1 MIAARLAPSADT
13 RRGRCADAQ
22 TPILAVVTASCQRG
36 RLAAAPVWPGGT
48 HASGHTSDRRENGIL
63 GYPEETLASLPSLRA
78 HVRRA
83 ALVGLITLAVQGCSV
98 KTFAVNKLG
107 DTLSAPGPSVY
118 TTDDDPELI
127 RAALPFSLKT
137 IESLLQASPNH
148 KGLLLTACSGF
159 TSYANAFVQLD
170 AEAIESSN
178 YEESE
183 RLKARARRL
192 YLRGRD
198 YCLRR
203 LELKRPGLRDALS
216 KDPATALGT
225 VKYDVDEIYW
235 LGAAWGSAI
244 AIGVDQP
251 DLVADFPVVRTLM
264 ERALAIDERYADGA
278 IHEVFITLDGMSPSM
293 GGDPAR
299 ARRHFERAVELS
311 KGKSAS
317 AYVAMAAS
325 VAQPAQNKEEFL
337 KLLDQALAVN
347 PDDVPANRLATIIA
361 QKRARILQ
369 SRVDELF
376 TDATAPE
383 AAAPRRA
390 LAAPLPPV
398 PAPELFQ

>member
-1 MIAARLAPSADT
+1 MALP
-13 RRGRCADAQ
+13 
-22 TPILAVVTASCQRG
+22 
-36 RLAAAPVWPGGT
+36 
-48 HASGHTSDRRENGIL
+48 
-63 GYPEETLASLPSLRA
+63 ASLLLR
-78 HVRRA
+78 VRLVALTAGA
-83 ALVGLITLAVQGCSV
+83 ATVLTACSI

-137 IESLLQASPNH
+137 LESLLQTSPNH
-148 KGLLLTACSGF
+148 KGMLLTACSGF

-170 AEAIESSN
+170 AERLESTD

-198 YCLRR
+198 YCMRR
-203 LELKRPGLRDALS
+203 VELKRPGLRAALS
-216 KDPATALGT
+216 TDPATALGT
-225 VKYDVDEIYW
+225 VKYDVDELYW
-235 LGAAWGSAI
+235 LGASWGSAI
-244 AIGVDQP
+244 AVGVDQP

-264 ERALAIDERYADGA
+264 ERALTIDEDYADGA

-293 GGDPAR
+293 GGDAAR
-299 ARRHFERAVELS
+299 ARKHFERAVELS

-325 VAQPAQNKEEFL
+325 VAQPAQNRQEFDE
-337 KLLDQALAVN
+337 LLEKALAIDPN
-347 PDDVPANRLATIIA
+347 DVPDIRLATIIA
-361 QKRARILQ
+361 QQRARILQ

-376 TDATAPE
+376 TAADTPT
-383 AAAPRRA
+383 AAAPR
-390 LAAPLPPV
+390 LAVAPPV
-398 PAPELFQ
+398 PHAPVPVMFR

>member
-1 MIAARLAPSADT
+1 MTVQDSAARV
-13 RRGRCADAQ
+13 GRLVMAAG
-22 TPILAVVTASCQRG
+22 LAV
-36 RLAAAPVWPGGT
+36 
-48 HASGHTSDRRENGIL
+48 
-63 GYPEETLASLPSLRA
+63 TLA
-78 HVRRA
+78 
-83 ALVGLITLAVQGCSV
+83 GCSI

-107 DTLSAPGPSVY
+107 DALSAPGPSVY

-137 IESLLQASPNH
+137 VESLLQTSPKH

-170 AEAIESSN
+170 AEALESTD

-198 YCLRR
+198 YCMRR
-203 LELKRPGLRDALS
+203 LELKRPGLREALA

-225 VKYDVDEIYW
+225 AKYDVDELYW
-235 LGAAWGSAI
+235 LGASWGSAI
-244 AIGVDQP
+244 AVGVDQP

-264 ERALAIDERYADGA
+264 ERALAIDEDYADGA

-293 GGDPAR
+293 GGDAAR
-299 ARRHFERAVELS
+299 ARQHFDRAVALS
-311 KGKSAS
+311 KGRSAS

-325 VAQPAQNKEEFL
+325 VAQPAQDKDEFL
-337 KLLDQALAVN
+337 ALLDKALAVN
-347 PDDVPANRLATIIA
+347 PDDVPDIRLATLIA
-361 QKRARILQ
+361 QRRARILQ

-376 TDATAPE
+376 TDAAG
-383 AAAPRRA
+383 AAPR
-390 LAAPLPPV
+390 LAVVPPV
-398 PAPELFQ
+398 PHAPVPSPFP

>member
-1 MIAARLAPSADT
+1 MA
-13 RRGRCADAQ
+13 G
-22 TPILAVVTASCQRG
+22 
-36 RLAAAPVWPGGT
+36 LAAA
-48 HASGHTSDRRENGIL
+48 
-63 GYPEETLASLPSLRA
+63 LA
-78 HVRRA
+78 
-83 ALVGLITLAVQGCSV
+83 GCSI

-127 RAALPFSLKT
+127 KAALPFSLKT
-137 IESLLQASPNH
+137 LESLLQSSPKH
-148 KGLLLTACSGF
+148 KGMLLTACSGF

-170 AEAIESSN
+170 GEALESTN
-178 YEESE
+178 FEESE

-198 YCLRR
+198 YCMRR
-203 LELKRPGLRDALS
+203 VELKRPGLRAALA
-216 KDPATALGT
+216 KDPATALGS

-235 LGAAWGSAI
+235 LGASWGSAI
-244 AIGVDQP
+244 AVGVDQP

-264 ERALAIDERYADGA
+264 EKALAIDEKYADGA
-278 IHEVFITLDGMSPSM
+278 IHEVFITLDGMSPTM
-293 GGDPAR
+293 GGDAAR
-299 ARRHFERAVELS
+299 ARQHFERAVELS

-337 KLLDQALAVN
+337 KLLDQALAIN
-347 PDDVPANRLATIIA
+347 ADDEPNTRLATLIA

-376 TDATAPE
+376 TDGDAPT
-383 AAAPRRA
+383 RR
-390 LAAPLPPV
+390 LAATIPV
-398 PAPELFQ
+398 PHAPVSLSLIR

>member
-1 MIAARLAPSADT
+1 MTLQTFPWAA
-13 RRGRCADAQ
+13 
-22 TPILAVVTASCQRG
+22 G
-36 RLAAAPVWPGGT
+36 RLVAVAG
-48 HASGHTSDRRENGIL
+48 
-63 GYPEETLASLPSLRA
+63 LAT
-78 HVRRA
+78 
-83 ALVGLITLAVQGCSV
+83 ALAGCSI

-127 RAALPFSLKT
+127 KAALPFSLKT
-137 IESLLQASPNH
+137 LESLLQSSPRH
-148 KGLLLTACSGF
+148 KGMLLTACSGF

-170 AEAIESSN
+170 AEAIESTN

-198 YCLRR
+198 YCMRR
-203 LELKRPGLRDALS
+203 VELKRPGLRAALA

-235 LGAAWGSAI
+235 LGASWGSAI
-244 AIGVDQP
+244 AVGVDQP

-264 ERALAIDERYADGA
+264 EKALALDEDYADGA
-278 IHEVFITLDGMSPSM
+278 IHEVFITLDGMSPTM
-293 GGDPAR
+293 GGDAAR
-299 ARRHFERAVELS
+299 ARKHFERAVELS

-337 KLLDQALAVN
+337 KLLDQALAIN
-347 PDDVPANRLATIIA
+347 ADDEPNTRLATLIA

-376 TDATAPE
+376 TDGDAPT
-383 AAAPRRA
+383 PR
-390 LAAPLPPV
+390 LAQMLPV
-398 PAPELFQ
+398 PHAPVSLSSLR

>member
-1 MIAARLAPSADT
+1 MTLQTVPRAA
-13 RRGRCADAQ
+13 
-22 TPILAVVTASCQRG
+22 G
-36 RLAAAPVWPGGT
+36 RLVVMAGLAT
-48 HASGHTSDRRENGIL
+48 
-63 GYPEETLASLPSLRA
+63 TLA
-78 HVRRA
+78 
-83 ALVGLITLAVQGCSV
+83 GCSI

-127 RAALPFSLKT
+127 KAALPFSLKT
-137 IESLLQASPNH
+137 LESLLQSSPKH
-148 KGLLLTACSGF
+148 KGMLLTACSGF

-170 AEAIESSN
+170 AEALESTD

-198 YCLRR
+198 YCMRR
-203 LELKRPGLRDALS
+203 VELKRPGLRAALA

-235 LGAAWGSAI
+235 LGASWGSAI
-244 AIGVDQP
+244 AVGVDQP

-264 ERALAIDERYADGA
+264 EKALALDEDYADGA

-293 GGDPAR
+293 GGDAAKAR
-299 ARRHFERAVELS
+299 KHFERAVELS

-325 VAQPAQNKEEFL
+325 VAQPAQNKDEFL
-337 KLLDQALAVN
+337 KLLDQALAIN
-347 PDDVPANRLATIIA
+347 ADDEPNTRLATLIA

-369 SRVDELF
+369 ARVDELF
-376 TDATAPE
+376 TDGDART
-383 AAAPRRA
+383 PR
-390 LAAPLPPV
+390 LASTVPV
-398 PAPELFQ
+398 PHAPVSLSPLR

>member
-1 MIAARLAPSADT
+1 MTVQDSAARV
-13 RRGRCADAQ
+13 GRLVLTAG
-22 TPILAVVTASCQRG
+22 LAV
-36 RLAAAPVWPGGT
+36 
-48 HASGHTSDRRENGIL
+48 
-63 GYPEETLASLPSLRA
+63 TLA
-78 HVRRA
+78 
-83 ALVGLITLAVQGCSV
+83 GCSI

-107 DTLSAPGPSVY
+107 DALSAPGPSVY

-137 IESLLQASPNH
+137 VESLLQTSPKH

-170 AEAIESSN
+170 AEALESTD

-198 YCLRR
+198 YCMRRVELR
-203 LELKRPGLRDALS
+203 RPGLREALA

-225 VKYDVDEIYW
+225 AKYDVDELYW
-235 LGAAWGSAI
+235 LGASWGSAI
-244 AIGVDQP
+244 AVGVDQP

-264 ERALAIDERYADGA
+264 ERALAIDEDYADGA

-293 GGDPAR
+293 GGDAAR
-299 ARRHFERAVELS
+299 ARQHFDRAVALS

-325 VAQPAQNKEEFL
+325 VAQPAQDKDEFIA
-337 KLLDQALAVN
+337 LLDKALAVN
-347 PDDVPANRLATIIA
+347 PDDVPDIRLATLIA
-361 QKRARILQ
+361 QRRARILQ
-369 SRVDELF
+369 ARVDELF
-376 TDATAPE
+376 TDAAG
-383 AAAPRRA
+383 AAPR
-390 LAAPLPPV
+390 LAVAPPV
-398 PAPELFQ
+398 PHAPPVSPIPLFPRIPR

>member
-1 MIAARLAPSADT
+1 MTLQTVPRAA
-13 RRGRCADAQ
+13 
-22 TPILAVVTASCQRG
+22 G
-36 RLAAAPVWPGGT
+36 RLVVMAGLAT
-48 HASGHTSDRRENGIL
+48 
-63 GYPEETLASLPSLRA
+63 TLA
-78 HVRRA
+78 
-83 ALVGLITLAVQGCSV
+83 GCSI

-127 RAALPFSLKT
+127 KAALPFSLKT
-137 IESLLQASPNH
+137 LESLLQSSPKH
-148 KGLLLTACSGF
+148 KGMLLTACSGF

-170 AEAIESSN
+170 AEAIESTD

-198 YCLRR
+198 YCMRR
-203 LELKRPGLRDALS
+203 VELKRPGLRAALA

-235 LGAAWGSAI
+235 LGASWGSAI
-244 AIGVDQP
+244 AVGVDQP

-264 ERALAIDERYADGA
+264 EKALALDEDYADGA

-293 GGDPAR
+293 GGDAAKAR
-299 ARRHFERAVELS
+299 KHFERAVELS

-325 VAQPAQNKEEFL
+325 VAQPAQNKDEFL
-337 KLLDQALAVN
+337 KLLDQALAIN
-347 PDDVPANRLATIIA
+347 ADDEPNTRLATLIA

-376 TDATAPE
+376 TDGDAPT
-383 AAAPRRA
+383 PR
-390 LAAPLPPV
+390 LASTMPV
-398 PAPELFQ
+398 PHAPVSLSPLR